1 MSDISRPVDCYIH
14 SFANSQ
20 LEPYLER
27 NGFGRGM
34 LIFAIPEFGVLFKC
48 RAEGDPL
55 DLEFGA
61 FLSLMRFI
69 KKSLGREKIRAL
81 HLHSSSPEFVF
92 SFTDK
97 QLLLAAHPERMKA
110 LAEYASGIS
119 ISVSYIR
126 KLDNKAVVPAAD
138 YPSAPLN
145 QTPVIRPSEDDPG
158 KTQFKPFQKGIRL

>member
-1 MSDISRPVDCYIH
+1 MANTPRAVNCFIH
-14 SFANSQ
+14 TFTNPHM
-20 LEPYLER
+20 EPYLEK

-34 LIFAIPEFGVLFKC
+34 LIFAIPEFGVIFKC

-61 FLSLMRFI
+61 FFSLLKFI
-69 KKSLGREKIRAL
+69 KKSLGKENIQAL
-81 HLHSSSPEFVF
+81 HVHSSSPEFVF

-97 QLLLAAHPERMKA
+97 QKLITAHPERMKA

-119 ISVSYIR
+119 IAVSYIR
-126 KLDNKAVVPAAD
+126 RIDNKAVVPAAD
-138 YPSAPLN
+138 YPSTPTN
-145 QTPVIRPSEDDPG
+145 QTPVIRPTPEDSS